1 MKIILNK
8 IYNVKSECQK
18 EIQTKY
24 QNKEIQLEMNELV
37 EPLMNKLSY
46 ETTKRGIE
54 LLSRLLSV
62 NNHQDD
68 HYYKMIRNS
77 LDELIDVDKN
87 IFRLR
92 IVIFDWNSIQDIPS
106 QTLHSS

>member
-1 MKIILNK
+1 
-8 IYNVKSECQK
+8 
-18 EIQTKY
+18 
-24 QNKEIQLEMNELV
+24 MNELV
-37 EPLMNKLSY
+37 EPLTNKSSY

-62 NNHQDD
+62 NNRQDD
-68 HYYKMIRNS
+68 DYYKMIRNS

-92 IVIFDWNSIQDIPS
+92 IVIFNWNTIQDIPS
-106 QTLHSS
+106 QTLYSS

>member
-1 MKIILNK
+1 MKIVLNK
-8 IYNVKSECQK
+8 IYSLRDGCEKETQK
-18 EIQTKY
+18 KY
-24 QNKEIQLEMNELV
+24 PNKDTQLEMNELV
-37 EPLMNKLSY
+37 EPLTNKSSY

-62 NNHQDD
+62 NNRQDD
-68 HYYKMIRNS
+68 DYYKMIRNS

-92 IVIFDWNSIQDIPS
+92 IVIFNWNTIQDIPS
-106 QTLHSS
+106 QTLYSS